1 MTLIGDLPR
10 GLAASAA
17 RVGDAST
24 VLDDEEVTAFVAEQ
38 LGAHPFDGRS
48 VCVLVP
54 DATRTCPLPL
64 LLRAV
69 HAALHGRVTR
79 LTVLVALGTHA
90 PLTDEALARHLG
102 YAPGRLADTY
112 PGTAVVN
119 HEWWKPETFVDLGT
133 VAAARLAELSEGQ
146 LSLDVPVL
154 LNRAVVEHDI
164 ALVVGPVLP
173 HEVVGISGGN
183 KYFFPGAGGQ
193 KIIDVSHWL
202 GALITSAEII
212 GTTGITPVRALIDEG
227 AALIPSERLALCVV
241 TAEVADG
248 AVDGAVHD
256 SLPAAAAAPD
266 AGTTSGLH
274 SVSFGDT
281 RASWA
286 SAAQVCA
293 ATHVTYLDAP
303 VRRVLS
309 IVPPMYDEIW
319 TAAKGFYKLEPVV
332 ADGGEVV
339 LYAPHITEISSTHPE
354 IHEIGYH
361 CRDYFL
367 GQWDRFGHVPWGVL
381 AHSTHLRG
389 AGTYDA
395 ATGEERLRVQ
405 VTLATGI
412 PEEVCRGANLGYLD
426 PATVRPAAFAADP
439 DTLVVPRAGEM
450 LFRLRPTPTGAVTP
464 SA

>member
-1 MTLIGDLPR
+1 MTSIGELSPR
-10 GLAASAA
+10 LAASAA
-17 RVGDAST
+17 RIGDPRT
-24 VLDDEEVTAFVAEQ
+24 VLDDEQVTAFVAEQ
-38 LGAHPFDGRS
+38 LSAHPFDGRS

-64 LLRAV
+64 LMQAV
-69 HAALHGRVTR
+69 HGALHGRVSR

-90 PLTDEALARHLG
+90 AMTDEALARHLG
-102 YAPGRLADTY
+102 YEPSRLAETY
-112 PGTAVVN
+112 PGTTVVN
-119 HEWWKPETFVDLGT
+119 HEWWKPETFADLGT
-133 VAAARLAELSEGQ
+133 IPAARIAELSDGRM
-146 LSLDVPVL
+146 SLDVPVL

-183 KYFFPGAGGQ
+183 KYFFPGVGGK

-212 GTTGITPVRALIDEG
+212 GTTGITPVRALIDDG
-227 AALIPSERLALCVV
+227 AALIPAEKLALCVV

-248 AVDGAVHD
+248 AADGAVD
-256 SLPAAAAAPD
+256 DAVPAAGAGPN
-266 AGTTSGLH
+266 AGTGSGLH

-286 SAAQVCA
+286 SAAEVCA
-293 ATHVTYLDAP
+293 ASHVTYLDAP

-309 IVPPMYDEIW
+309 MVPPMYDEIW
-319 TAAKGFYKLEPVV
+319 TAAKGFYKVEPVV

-339 LYAPHITEISSTHPE
+339 LFAPHVTQISSTHPE
-354 IHEIGYH
+354 IYEIGYH

-367 GQWDRFGHVPWGVL
+367 GQWDRFSHIPWGVL

-389 AGTYDA
+389 AGTYDPV
-395 ATGEERLRVQ
+395 TGEEQLRVQ
-405 VTLATGI
+405 VTLATAI
-412 PEEVCRGANLGYLD
+412 PEDVCRAANVGYLD
-426 PATVRPAAFAADP
+426 PALVDPDEFARDP
-439 DTLVVPRAGEM
+439 DTLVVARAGET
-450 LFRLRPTPTGAVTP
+450 LFRIR
-464 SA
+464 

>member
-1 MTLIGDLPR
+1 
-10 GLAASAA
+10 
-17 RVGDAST
+17 
-24 VLDDEEVTAFVAEQ
+24 VLDEDRVTGFVREQ
-38 LGAHPFDGRS
+38 LAGHPFDGRS

-64 LLRAV
+64 LMRAV
-69 HAALHGRVTR
+69 HGALHGRVSR

-90 PLTDEALARHLG
+90 AMGEEALARHLG
-102 YAPGRLADTY
+102 YPPGRLAETY
-112 PGTAVVN
+112 PGTTVVN
-119 HEWWKPETFVDLGT
+119 HEWWRPETFADLGT
-133 VAAARLAELSEGQ
+133 IPAARIAELSEGRMR
-146 LSLDVPVL
+146 LDVPVL
-154 LNRAVVEHDI
+154 LNRAVVEHDV

-193 KIIDVSHWL
+193 QIIDVSHWL

-212 GTTGITPVRALIDEG
+212 GTTGITPVRALIDDG
-227 AALIPSERLALCVV
+227 AALIPAEKLALCVV
-241 TAEVADG
+241 TAEAAD
-248 AVDGAVHD
+248 
-256 SLPAAAAAPD
+256 
-266 AGTTSGLH
+266 GLH

-332 ADGGEVV
+332 ADGGEVI
-339 LYAPHITEISSTHPE
+339 LYAPHVKEIASSHPE

-361 CRDYFL
+361 CRDYFVK
-367 GQWDRFGHVPWGVL
+367 QWDRFSHVHWGVL

-395 ATGEERLRVQ
+395 ETGEERLRVR
-405 VTLATGI
+405 VTLATAI
-412 PEEVCRGANLGYLD
+412 PEEVCRAANLGYLD
-426 PATVRPAAFAADP
+426 PASVDPAAFGADP

-450 LFRLRPTPTGAVTP
+450 LFRLR
-464 SA
+464 